1 MITKYLKN
9 TQLYKVMFRIAWPIA
24 LQSLIT
30 VGVNLMDTVM
40 LSQMGDA
47 QLSASSL
54 GGNYFSLIMVMCMGL
69 GMGTSVM
76 TARYYGMG
84 DNHSLKQT
92 VTIMLRA
99 AIVLCLLFTVVTAL
113 FPFAVM
119 HIYTQEEQVV
129 SYGVTYLQWI
139 LPTFLMTAFTT
150 PLTTVLRSVNLV
162 KVPLISA
169 IIAFFTNIFFNWIF
183 IFGKLGA
190 PRMEIAGAALGTSI
204 ARACE
209 FLIIAG
215 YFFFIDK
222 RIGYRIKDLFMRVK
236 GLVKEYIKVSF
247 PVLVSDTLLTF
258 GNNALAIVMGHI
270 GSTFVAANSVSAVVL
285 QLATIFGQAVANSSG
300 IITGQTLGRGEV
312 EKAKFDAYTFV
323 IIGIIIGLFAGIIVF
338 AIRGPV
344 VNYYNISAEARE
356 IANQMLIAISILII
370 FQIMNSI
377 LTKGVLRAGGD
388 TRFLMAGDILFLWI
402 LSIPL
407 GALAGLVWHWPAFW
421 VFFMLKIDQI
431 VKCIWCLFRLKSG
444 KWVKYIRQSE
454 DVVSKQKAQ
463 QG

>member
-54 GGNYFSLIMVMCMGL
+54 GGNYFSLVMVMCMGL
-69 GMGTSVM
+69 GMGSSVM

-99 AIVLCLLFTVVTAL
+99 AILLCLLFTVITAII
-113 FPFAVM
+113 PFTIM
-119 HIYTQEEQVV
+119 RIYTQEETVV
-129 SYGVTYLQWI
+129 RYGVTY
-139 LPTFLMTAFTT
+139 
-150 PLTTVLRSVNLV
+150 
-162 KVPLISA
+162 VPLVSA
-169 IIAFFTNIFFNWIF
+169 IIAFFTNIFFNWMF

-222 RIGYRIKDLFMRVK
+222 RIGYRIKNLFMHVK
-236 GLVKEYIKVSF
+236 GLVREYIKVSF

-270 GSTFVAANSVSAVVL
+270 GSTFVAANSVSAVIL

-312 EKAKFDAYTFV
+312 ERAKFDAYTFV
-323 IIGIIIGLFAGIIVF
+323 IIGIIIGLFAGIVIF

-344 VNYYNISAEARE
+344 VNYYNISAEAKE

-388 TRFLMAGDILFLWI
+388 TRFLMAGDILFLWV

-444 KWVKYIRQSE
+444 KWVKYIRQSD
-454 DVVSKQKAQ
+454 DVIAEQKAQ
-463 QG
+463 HE

>member
-1 MITKYLKN
+1 MIGKYLKN
-9 TQLYKVMFRIAWPIA
+9 TELYKVMFRIAWPIA

-30 VGVNLMDTVM
+30 VGVHLMDTVM

-47 QLSASSL
+47 QLSASAL
-54 GGNYFSLIMVMCMGL
+54 GGNYFSLAMVMCMGL

-99 AIVLCLLFTVVTAL
+99 AILLCLLFTVLTAF
-113 FPFAVM
+113 FPFTVM
-119 HIYTQEEQVV
+119 RIYTQDEAVV
-129 SYGVTYLQWI
+129 NHGVTYLRWI

-162 KVPLISA
+162 KVPLISS
-169 IIAFFTNIFFNWIF
+169 IIAFFTNIFFNWMF

-190 PRMEIAGAALGTSI
+190 PRMEIAGAALGTTI
-204 ARACE
+204 ARTFE

-222 RIGYRIKDLFMRVK
+222 RIGYRIKDFFMRVK

-258 GNNALAIVMGHI
+258 GNNAIAIVMGHI
-270 GSTFVAANSVSAVVL
+270 GSTFVAANSVSTVVV
-285 QLATIFGQAVANSSG
+285 QLVTIFGQAVANSSG
-300 IITGQTLGRGEV
+300 IITGQTLGRGDV

-323 IIGIIIGLFAGIIVF
+323 IIGIIIGLFAGTITF

-344 VNYYNISAEARE
+344 INYYNISAEAKA
-356 IANQMLIAISILII
+356 IANQMLIAISILTV

-377 LTKGVLRAGGD
+377 LTKGVLRSGGD
-388 TRFLMAGDILFLWI
+388 TRFLMVGDILFLWV

-407 GALAGLVWHWPAFW
+407 GALSGLVWHWPAFW

-444 KWVKYIRQSE
+444 KWVKYIRQSD
-454 DVVSKQKAQ
+454 DVAAKQKSWNE
-463 QG
+463 